1 MVKIIKYNDSKFN
14 STLEKIIQS
23 KRVGSEEVKLSVSRI
38 LKDIKKN
45 KDKALFKYAKK
56 FDNISNPE
64 KELKVKNTEI
74 RNAKLLCSKES
85 LKALKIAA
93 KRIEKFH
100 SNQIPKNI
108 NYSDKD
114 GVKVKTRWIPL
125 DSAGIYVPGGKASY
139 PSSVLM
145 SAIPAKIAGIK
156 NITMTVPSPLGKINP
171 LILAAAELCNVKDIY
186 KVGGAQAIGALTY
199 GTKTIGSVDI
209 IVGPGNQWVAEAK
222 KQVLGEV
229 NIDMMAGPSEIL
241 IVADKNNNPDWIA
254 YDMLAQAEH
263 DESAQSILITDN
275 EIFAKQVSAS
285 IKKGV
290 KRLNRS
296 DIIEKSLKKNGII
309 IVIKN
314 LKTSSDL
321 INKIAPEHL
330 SLMFKNCQN
339 IEKNIFNAGVIFMGK
354 WTPEAMGDYI
364 LGPSHVLPTNGA
376 AKNSSGLSVFDF
388 MKRISTIKSTQ
399 NAIKTLG
406 PSAKIIADCEGL
418 DAHAESIQARLNEK

>member
-1 MVKIIKYNDSKFN
+1 MVKIIKYNDSNF
-14 STLEKIIQS
+14 SEALEKIIKS
-23 KRVGSEEVKLSVSRI
+23 KRIGSEDVKLSVSRI
-38 LKDIKKN
+38 LEDIKKN

-64 KELKVKNTEI
+64 KELKVKNIEI
-74 RNAKLLCSKES
+74 KNAKLSCSKES

-100 SNQIPKNI
+100 KNQIPKNI

-114 GVKVKTRWIPL
+114 DVKVKTRWLPL
-125 DSAGIYVPGGKASY
+125 ESAGIYVPGGKASY

-145 SAIPAKIAGIK
+145 SAIPAKVAGVK
-156 NITMTVPSPLGKINP
+156 NITMTVPSPTGEINP
-171 LILAAAELCNVKDIY
+171 LILAAAELCNIKHIFR
-186 KVGGAQAIGALTY
+186 VGGAQAIGSLAY
-199 GTKTIGSVDI
+199 GTKTIGPVDI

-222 KQVLGEV
+222 KQVLGDV

-263 DESAQSILITDN
+263 DESAQSILITDS
-275 EIFAKQVSAS
+275 EIFAKQVNIS
-285 IKKGV
+285 IKKEV
-290 KRLNRS
+290 KRLSRS
-296 DIIEKSLKKNGII
+296 EIIEKSLKKNGVII
-309 IVIKN
+309 IIKDIKN
-314 LKTSSDL
+314 SPDI
-321 INKIAPEHL
+321 INKIGPEHL

-339 IEKNIFNAGVIFMGK
+339 IEKNIYNAGVIFIGK

-364 LGPSHVLPTNGA
+364 IGPSHVLPTNGA
-376 AKNSSGLSVFDF
+376 AKNSSGLSVYNFI
-388 MKRISTIKSTQ
+388 KRISTIKATQ
-399 NAIKTLG
+399 NTIKALG

-418 DAHAESIQARLNEK
+418 NAHAESIRARLDEK

>member
-1 MVKIIKYNDSKFN
+1 MVKIIKYNDSNF
-14 STLEKIIQS
+14 SGALEKIIKS
-23 KRVGSEEVKLSVSRI
+23 KRVGSEDVKLSVSRI
-38 LKDIKKN
+38 LEDIKKN

-64 KELKVKNTEI
+64 KELKVKNIEI
-74 RNAKLLCSKES
+74 KNAKLSCSKES

-100 SNQIPKNI
+100 KNQIPKNI

-114 GVKVKTRWIPL
+114 DVKVKTRWLPL
-125 DSAGIYVPGGKASY
+125 ESAGIYVPGGKASY

-145 SAIPAKIAGIK
+145 SAIPAKVAGVK
-156 NITMTVPSPLGKINP
+156 NITMTVPSPKGKINP
-171 LILAAAELCNVKDIY
+171 LILAAAELCNIKDIFR
-186 KVGGAQAIGALTY
+186 VGGAQAIGSLAY
-199 GTKTIGSVDI
+199 GTKTIGPVDI

-222 KQVLGEV
+222 KQVLGDV

-263 DESAQSILITDN
+263 DESAQSILITDS
-275 EIFAKQVSAS
+275 EIFAKQVNIS
-285 IKKGV
+285 IEKEV
-290 KRLNRS
+290 KRLSRS
-296 DIIEKSLKKNGII
+296 EIIKKSLKKNGVII
-309 IVIKN
+309 IIKD
-314 LKTSSDL
+314 LKNSPDI
-321 INKIAPEHL
+321 INKIGPEHL

-339 IEKNIFNAGVIFMGK
+339 IEKNIYNAGVIFIGK

-364 LGPSHVLPTNGA
+364 IGPSHVLPTNGA
-376 AKNSSGLSVFDF
+376 AKNSSGLSVYNFI
-388 MKRISTIKSTQ
+388 KRISTIKATQ
-399 NAIKTLG
+399 NTIKALG

-418 DAHAESIQARLNEK
+418 NAHAESIQARLDEK

>member
-1 MVKIIKYNDSKFN
+1 MVKIIKYNDSNF
-14 STLEKIIQS
+14 SGALEKIIKS

-38 LKDIKKN
+38 LEDIKKN

-64 KELKVKNTEI
+64 KELKVKNIEI
-74 RNAKLLCSKES
+74 KNAKLSCSKES

-100 SNQIPKNI
+100 KNQIPKNI

-114 GVKVKTRWIPL
+114 DVKVKTRWLPL
-125 DSAGIYVPGGKASY
+125 ESAGIYVPGGKASY

-145 SAIPAKIAGIK
+145 SAIPAKVAGVK
-156 NITMTVPSPLGKINP
+156 NITMTVPSPTGKINP
-171 LILAAAELCNVKDIY
+171 LILAAAELCNIKDVFR
-186 KVGGAQAIGALTY
+186 VGGAQAIGSLAY
-199 GTKTIGSVDI
+199 GTKTIGPVDI

-222 KQVLGEV
+222 KQVLGDV

-263 DESAQSILITDN
+263 DESAQSILITDS
-275 EIFAKQVSAS
+275 EIFAKQVNIS
-285 IKKGV
+285 IEKEV
-290 KRLNRS
+290 KRLSRS
-296 DIIEKSLKKNGII
+296 EIIKKSLKKNGVII
-309 IVIKN
+309 IIKD
-314 LKTSSDL
+314 LKNSPDI
-321 INKIAPEHL
+321 INKIGPEHL

-339 IEKNIFNAGVIFMGK
+339 IEKNIYNAGVIFIGK

-364 LGPSHVLPTNGA
+364 IGPSHVLPTNGA
-376 AKNSSGLSVFDF
+376 AKNSSGLSVYNFI
-388 MKRISTIKSTQ
+388 KRISTIKATQ
-399 NAIKTLG
+399 NTIKALG

-418 DAHAESIQARLNEK
+418 NAHAESIQARLDEK

>member
-1 MVKIIKYNDSKFN
+1 MIKIIKYNDSIFN

-23 KRVGSEEVKLSVSRI
+23 KRVGSEDVKLSVSRI
-38 LKDIKKN
+38 LQDIKKN

-74 RNAKLLCSKES
+74 KNAKLLCSKES
-85 LKALKIAA
+85 LKALKIATE
-93 KRIEKFH
+93 RIKKFH
-100 SNQIPKNI
+100 SNQIPKII

-125 DSAGIYVPGGKASY
+125 ESAGIYVPGGKASY

-145 SAIPAKIAGIK
+145 SAIPAKIAGVK
-156 NITMTVPSPLGKINP
+156 NIIMTVPSPSGKINP
-171 LILAAAELCNVKDIY
+171 LILAAAELCDIKDIF
-186 KVGGAQAIGALTY
+186 KVGGAQAIGSLTY
-199 GTKTIGSVDI
+199 GTKTIRPVDI

-241 IVADKNNNPDWIA
+241 IVADKNNNPDWVA

-275 EIFAKQVSAS
+275 EIFAKQVNAS
-285 IKKGV
+285 IKKEL

-314 LKTSSDL
+314 LKTSPDL

-376 AKNSSGLSVFDF
+376 AKNSSGLSVFNF
-388 MKRISTIKSTQ
+388 IKRISTIKSTQ
-399 NAIKTLG
+399 STIKILG
-406 PSAKIIADCEGL
+406 PSAKFIADCEGL

>member
-1 MVKIIKYNDSKFN
+1 MIKIIKYNDSKFN
-14 STLEKIIQS
+14 SSLEKIIQS
-23 KRVGSEEVKLSVSRI
+23 KRVGSEDVKLSVSRI
-38 LKDIKKN
+38 LQDIKKN

-74 RNAKLLCSKES
+74 KNAKLLCSKES
-85 LKALKIAA
+85 LKALKIATE
-93 KRIEKFH
+93 RIKKFH
-100 SNQIPKNI
+100 SNQIPKII

-125 DSAGIYVPGGKASY
+125 ESAGIYVPGGKASY

-145 SAIPAKIAGIK
+145 SAIPAKIAGVK
-156 NITMTVPSPLGKINP
+156 NIIMTVPSPSGKINP
-171 LILAAAELCNVKDIY
+171 LILAAAELCDIKDIF
-186 KVGGAQAIGALTY
+186 KVGGAQAIGSLTY
-199 GTKTIGSVDI
+199 GTKTIRPVDI

-241 IVADKNNNPDWIA
+241 IVADKNNNPDWVA

-275 EIFAKQVSAS
+275 EIFARQVNAS
-285 IKKGV
+285 IKKEL

-339 IEKNIFNAGVIFMGK
+339 IEKNIYNAGVIFISK

-364 LGPSHVLPTNGA
+364 IGPSHVLPTNGA
-376 AKNSSGLSVFDF
+376 SKNSSGLSVYNFI
-388 MKRISTIKSTQ
+388 KRISTIKTTQ
-399 NAIKTLG
+399 NTIKALG

-418 DAHAESIQARLNEK
+418 NAHAESIQARLNEK

>member
-1 MVKIIKYNDSKFN
+1 MVKIIKYNDSNF
-14 STLEKIIQS
+14 SGALEKIIKS
-23 KRVGSEEVKLSVSRI
+23 KRVGSEDVKLSVSRI
-38 LKDIKKN
+38 LEDIKKN

-64 KELKVKNTEI
+64 KELKVKNIEI
-74 RNAKLLCSKES
+74 KNAKLSCSKES

-100 SNQIPKNI
+100 KNQIPKNI

-114 GVKVKTRWIPL
+114 DVKVKTRWIPL
-125 DSAGIYVPGGKASY
+125 ESAGIYVPGGKASY

-145 SAIPAKIAGIK
+145 SAIPAKVAGVK
-156 NITMTVPSPLGKINP
+156 NITMTVPSPKGKINP
-171 LILAAAELCNVKDIY
+171 LILAAAELCNIKDIFR
-186 KVGGAQAIGALTY
+186 VGGAQAIGSLAY
-199 GTKTIGSVDI
+199 GTKTIGPVDI

-222 KQVLGEV
+222 KQVLGDV

-263 DESAQSILITDN
+263 DESAQSILITDS
-275 EIFAKQVSAS
+275 EIFAKQVNIS
-285 IKKGV
+285 IEKEV
-290 KRLNRS
+290 KRLSRS
-296 DIIEKSLKKNGII
+296 EIIKKSLKKNGVII
-309 IVIKN
+309 IIKD
-314 LKTSSDL
+314 LKNSPDI
-321 INKIAPEHL
+321 INKIGPEHL

-339 IEKNIFNAGVIFMGK
+339 IEKNIYNAGVIFIGK

-364 LGPSHVLPTNGA
+364 IGPSHVLPTNGA
-376 AKNSSGLSVFDF
+376 AKNSSGLSVYNFI
-388 MKRISTIKSTQ
+388 KRISTIKATQ
-399 NAIKTLG
+399 NTIKALG

-418 DAHAESIQARLNEK
+418 NAHAESIQARLDEK

>member
-1 MVKIIKYNDSKFN
+1 MVKIIKYNDSNF
-14 STLEKIIQS
+14 SGALEKIIKS

-38 LKDIKKN
+38 LEDIKKN

-64 KELKVKNTEI
+64 KELKVKNIEI
-74 RNAKLLCSKES
+74 KNAKLSCSKES

-100 SNQIPKNI
+100 KNQIPKNI

-114 GVKVKTRWIPL
+114 DVKVKTRWLPL
-125 DSAGIYVPGGKASY
+125 ESAGIYVPGGKASY

-145 SAIPAKIAGIK
+145 SAIPAKVAGVK
-156 NITMTVPSPLGKINP
+156 NITMTVPSPKGKINP
-171 LILAAAELCNVKDIY
+171 LILAAAELCNIKDIFR
-186 KVGGAQAIGALTY
+186 VGGAQAIGSLAY
-199 GTKTIGSVDI
+199 GTKTIGPVDI

-222 KQVLGEV
+222 KQVLGDV

-263 DESAQSILITDN
+263 DESAQSILITDS
-275 EIFAKQVSAS
+275 EIFAKQVNIS
-285 IKKGV
+285 IEKEV
-290 KRLNRS
+290 KRLSRS
-296 DIIEKSLKKNGII
+296 EIIKKSLKKNGVII
-309 IVIKN
+309 IIKD
-314 LKTSSDL
+314 LKNSPDI
-321 INKIAPEHL
+321 INKIGPEHL

-339 IEKNIFNAGVIFMGK
+339 IEKNIYNAGVIFIGK

-364 LGPSHVLPTNGA
+364 IGPSHVLPTNGA
-376 AKNSSGLSVFDF
+376 AKNSSGLSVYNFI
-388 MKRISTIKSTQ
+388 KRISTIKTTQ
-399 NAIKTLG
+399 NTIKALG

-418 DAHAESIQARLNEK
+418 NAHAESIQARLDEK

>member
-1 MVKIIKYNDSKFN
+1 MVKIIKYNDSNFIGV
-14 STLEKIIQS
+14 LEKIIKL
-23 KRVGSEEVKLSVSRI
+23 KRVGSEDVKLSVSRI
-38 LKDIKKN
+38 LEDIKKN

-64 KELKVKNTEI
+64 KELKVKNIEI
-74 RNAKLLCSKES
+74 KNAKLSCSKES

-100 SNQIPKNI
+100 KNQIPKNI

-114 GVKVKTRWIPL
+114 DVKVKTRWLPL
-125 DSAGIYVPGGKASY
+125 ESAGIYVPGGKASY

-145 SAIPAKIAGIK
+145 SAIPAKVAGVK
-156 NITMTVPSPLGKINP
+156 NITMTVPSPKGKINP
-171 LILAAAELCNVKDIY
+171 LILAAAELCNIKDIFR
-186 KVGGAQAIGALTY
+186 VGGAQAIGSLAY
-199 GTKTIGSVDI
+199 GTKTIGPVDI

-222 KQVLGEV
+222 KQVLGDV

-263 DESAQSILITDN
+263 DESAQSILITDS
-275 EIFAKQVSAS
+275 EIFAKQVNIS
-285 IKKGV
+285 IEKEV
-290 KRLNRS
+290 KRLSRS
-296 DIIEKSLKKNGII
+296 EIIKKSLKKNGVII
-309 IVIKN
+309 IIKD
-314 LKTSSDL
+314 LKNSPDI
-321 INKIAPEHL
+321 INKIGPEHL

-339 IEKNIFNAGVIFMGK
+339 IEKNIYNAGVIFIGK

-364 LGPSHVLPTNGA
+364 IGPSHVLPTNGA
-376 AKNSSGLSVFDF
+376 AKNSSGLSVYDF
-388 MKRISTIKSTQ
+388 IKRISTIKATQ
-399 NAIKTLG
+399 NTIKALG

-418 DAHAESIQARLNEK
+418 NAHAESIQARLDEK

>member
-1 MVKIIKYNDSKFN
+1 
-14 STLEKIIQS
+14 
-23 KRVGSEEVKLSVSRI
+23 
-38 LKDIKKN
+38 
-45 KDKALFKYAKK
+45 
-56 FDNISNPE
+56 
-64 KELKVKNTEI
+64 
-74 RNAKLLCSKES
+74 
-85 LKALKIAA
+85 
-93 KRIEKFH
+93 
-100 SNQIPKNI
+100 
-108 NYSDKD
+108 
-114 GVKVKTRWIPL
+114 
-125 DSAGIYVPGGKASY
+125 
-139 PSSVLM
+139 M

-296 DIIEKSLKKNGII
+296 DIVEKSLKKNGII
-309 IVIKN
+309 IIIKN
-314 LKTSSDL
+314 LIQRL
-321 INKIAPEHL
+321 
-330 SLMFKNCQN
+330 FK
-339 IEKNIFNAGVIFMGK
+339 K
-354 WTPEAMGDYI
+354 
-364 LGPSHVLPTNGA
+364 
-376 AKNSSGLSVFDF
+376 
-388 MKRISTIKSTQ
+388 
-399 NAIKTLG
+399 
-406 PSAKIIADCEGL
+406 
-418 DAHAESIQARLNEK
+418 

>member
-171 LILAAAELCNVKDIY
+171 LILAAAELCNVKNIY

-309 IVIKN
+309 IIIKN
-314 LKTSSDL
+314 LIKSPDL

>member
-1 MVKIIKYNDSKFN
+1 MVKIIKYNDSNF
-14 STLEKIIQS
+14 SGALEKIIKS

-38 LKDIKKN
+38 LEDIKKN

-64 KELKVKNTEI
+64 KELKVKNIEI
-74 RNAKLLCSKES
+74 KNAKLSCSKES

-100 SNQIPKNI
+100 KNQIPKNI

-114 GVKVKTRWIPL
+114 DVKVKTRWLPL
-125 DSAGIYVPGGKASY
+125 ESAGIYVPGGKASY

-145 SAIPAKIAGIK
+145 SAIPAKVAGVK
-156 NITMTVPSPLGKINP
+156 NITMTVPSPKGKINP
-171 LILAAAELCNVKDIY
+171 LILVAAELCNIKDIFR
-186 KVGGAQAIGALTY
+186 VGGAQAIGSLAY
-199 GTKTIGSVDI
+199 GTKTIGPVDI

-222 KQVLGEV
+222 KQVLGDV

-263 DESAQSILITDN
+263 DESAQSILITDS
-275 EIFAKQVSAS
+275 EIFAKQVNIS
-285 IKKGV
+285 IEKEV
-290 KRLNRS
+290 KRLSRS
-296 DIIEKSLKKNGII
+296 EIIEKSLKKNGVII
-309 IVIKN
+309 IIKN
-314 LKTSSDL
+314 LKNSPYI
-321 INKIAPEHL
+321 INKIGPEHL

-339 IEKNIFNAGVIFMGK
+339 IEKNIYNAGVIFIGK

-364 LGPSHVLPTNGA
+364 IGPSHVLPTNGA
-376 AKNSSGLSVFDF
+376 AKNSSGLSVYNFI
-388 MKRISTIKSTQ
+388 KRISTIKATQ
-399 NAIKTLG
+399 NTIKALG

-418 DAHAESIQARLNEK
+418 NAHAESIQARLDEK

>member
-23 KRVGSEEVKLSVSRI
+23 KRFGSEEVKLSVSRI

-254 YDMLAQAEH
+254 YDILAQAEH

>member
-1 MVKIIKYNDSKFN
+1 MVKIIKYNDSNF
-14 STLEKIIQS
+14 SGALEKIIKS

-38 LKDIKKN
+38 LEDIKKN

-64 KELKVKNTEI
+64 KELKVKNIEI
-74 RNAKLLCSKES
+74 KNAKLSCSKES

-100 SNQIPKNI
+100 KNQIPKNI

-114 GVKVKTRWIPL
+114 DVKIKTRWIPL
-125 DSAGIYVPGGKASY
+125 ESAGIYVPGGKASY

-145 SAIPAKIAGIK
+145 SAIPAKVAGVK
-156 NITMTVPSPLGKINP
+156 NITMTVPSPTGKINP
-171 LILAAAELCNVKDIY
+171 LILAAAELCNIKDIFR
-186 KVGGAQAIGALTY
+186 VGGAQAIGSLAY
-199 GTKTIGSVDI
+199 GTKTIGPVDI

-222 KQVLGEV
+222 KQVLGDV

-263 DESAQSILITDN
+263 DESAQSILITDS
-275 EIFAKQVSAS
+275 EIFAKQVNIS
-285 IKKGV
+285 IEKEV
-290 KRLNRS
+290 KRLSRS
-296 DIIEKSLKKNGII
+296 EIIKKSLKKNGVII
-309 IVIKN
+309 IIKD
-314 LKTSSDL
+314 LKNSPDI
-321 INKIAPEHL
+321 INKIGPEHL

-339 IEKNIFNAGVIFMGK
+339 IEKNIYNAGVIFISK

-364 LGPSHVLPTNGA
+364 IGPSHVLPTNGA
-376 AKNSSGLSVFDF
+376 SKNSSGLSVYNFI
-388 MKRISTIKSTQ
+388 KRISTIKTTQ
-399 NAIKTLG
+399 NTIKALG

-418 DAHAESIQARLNEK
+418 NAHAESIQARLNEK

>member
-1 MVKIIKYNDSKFN
+1 M
-14 STLEKIIQS
+14 
-23 KRVGSEEVKLSVSRI
+23 
-38 LKDIKKN
+38 
-45 KDKALFKYAKK
+45 
-56 FDNISNPE
+56 
-64 KELKVKNTEI
+64 
-74 RNAKLLCSKES
+74 
-85 LKALKIAA
+85 LKIDAE
-93 KRIEKFH
+93 RIKKFH

-125 DSAGIYVPGGKASY
+125 ESAGIYVPGGKASY

-145 SAIPAKIAGIK
+145 SAIPAKIAGVK
-156 NITMTVPSPLGKINP
+156 NIIMTVPSPSGKINP
-171 LILAAAELCNVKDIY
+171 LILAAAELCDIKDIF
-186 KVGGAQAIGALTY
+186 KVGGAQAIGSLTY
-199 GTKTIGSVDI
+199 GTKTIRPVDI

-241 IVADKNNNPDWIA
+241 IVADKNNNPDWVA

-275 EIFAKQVSAS
+275 EIFARQVNAS
-285 IKKGV
+285 IKKEL

-376 AKNSSGLSVFDF
+376 AKNSSGLSVFNF
-388 MKRISTIKSTQ
+388 IKRISTIKSTQ
-399 NAIKTLG
+399 STIKILG
-406 PSAKIIADCEGL
+406 PSAKFIADCEGL

>member
-1 MVKIIKYNDSKFN
+1 MVKIIKYNDSNF
-14 STLEKIIQS
+14 SGALEKIIKS

-38 LKDIKKN
+38 LEDIKKN

-64 KELKVKNTEI
+64 KELKVKNIEI
-74 RNAKLLCSKES
+74 KNAKLSCSKES

-100 SNQIPKNI
+100 KNQIPKNI

-114 GVKVKTRWIPL
+114 DVKVKTRWLPL
-125 DSAGIYVPGGKASY
+125 ESAGIYVPGGKASY

-145 SAIPAKIAGIK
+145 SAIPAKVAGVK
-156 NITMTVPSPLGKINP
+156 NITMTVPSPTGKINP
-171 LILAAAELCNVKDIY
+171 LILAAAELCNIKDIFR
-186 KVGGAQAIGALTY
+186 VGGAQAIGSLAY
-199 GTKTIGSVDI
+199 GTKTIGPVDI

-222 KQVLGEV
+222 KQVLGDV

-263 DESAQSILITDN
+263 DESAQSILITDS
-275 EIFAKQVSAS
+275 EIFAKQVNIS
-285 IKKGV
+285 IEKEV
-290 KRLNRS
+290 KRLSRS
-296 DIIEKSLKKNGII
+296 EIIKKSLKKNGVII
-309 IVIKN
+309 IIKN
-314 LKTSSDL
+314 LKNSPDI
-321 INKIAPEHL
+321 INKIGPEHL

-339 IEKNIFNAGVIFMGK
+339 IEKNIYNAGVIFIGK

-364 LGPSHVLPTNGA
+364 IGPSHVLPTNGA
-376 AKNSSGLSVFDF
+376 AKNSSGLSVYNFI
-388 MKRISTIKSTQ
+388 KRISTIKATQ
-399 NAIKTLG
+399 NTIKALG

-418 DAHAESIQARLNEK
+418 NAHAESIQARLDEK

>member
-171 LILAAAELCNVKDIY
+171 LILAAAELCNVKDIF

-254 YDMLAQAEH
+254 YDILAQAEH

-309 IVIKN
+309 IIIKN
-314 LKTSSDL
+314 LIKSSDL

>member
-1 MVKIIKYNDSKFN
+1 MVKIIKYNDSNF
-14 STLEKIIQS
+14 SGALEKIIKS
-23 KRVGSEEVKLSVSRI
+23 KRVGSEDVKLSVSRI
-38 LKDIKKN
+38 LEDIKKN

-64 KELKVKNTEI
+64 KELKVKNIEI
-74 RNAKLLCSKES
+74 KNAKLSCSKES

-100 SNQIPKNI
+100 KNQIPKNI

-114 GVKVKTRWIPL
+114 DVKVKTRWLPL
-125 DSAGIYVPGGKASY
+125 ESAGIYVPGGKASY

-145 SAIPAKIAGIK
+145 SAIPAKVAGVK
-156 NITMTVPSPLGKINP
+156 NITMTVPSPKGKINP
-171 LILAAAELCNVKDIY
+171 LILAAAELCNIKDIFR
-186 KVGGAQAIGALTY
+186 VGGAQAIGSLAY
-199 GTKTIGSVDI
+199 GTKTIGPVDI

-222 KQVLGEV
+222 KQVLGDV

-263 DESAQSILITDN
+263 DESAQSILITDS
-275 EIFAKQVSAS
+275 EIFAKQVNIS
-285 IKKGV
+285 IEKEV
-290 KRLNRS
+290 KRLSRS
-296 DIIEKSLKKNGII
+296 EIIKKSLKKNGVII
-309 IVIKN
+309 IIKD
-314 LKTSSDL
+314 LKNSPDI
-321 INKIAPEHL
+321 INKIGPEHL

-339 IEKNIFNAGVIFMGK
+339 IEKNIYNAGVIFIGK

-364 LGPSHVLPTNGA
+364 IGLSHVLPTNGA
-376 AKNSSGLSVFDF
+376 AKNSSGLSVYNFI
-388 MKRISTIKSTQ
+388 KRISTIKATQ
-399 NAIKTLG
+399 NTIKALG

-418 DAHAESIQARLNEK
+418 NAHAESIQARFDEK

>member
-1 MVKIIKYNDSKFN
+1 MVKIIKYNDSNF
-14 STLEKIIQS
+14 SGALEKIIKS

-38 LKDIKKN
+38 LEDIKKN

-64 KELKVKNTEI
+64 KELKVKNIEI
-74 RNAKLLCSKES
+74 KNAKLSCSKES

-100 SNQIPKNI
+100 KNQIPKNI

-114 GVKVKTRWIPL
+114 DVKVKTRWLPL
-125 DSAGIYVPGGKASY
+125 ESAGIYVPGGKASY

-145 SAIPAKIAGIK
+145 SAIPAKVAGVK
-156 NITMTVPSPLGKINP
+156 NITMTVPSPKGKINP
-171 LILAAAELCNVKDIY
+171 LILAAAELCNIKDIFR
-186 KVGGAQAIGALTY
+186 VGGAQAIGSLAY
-199 GTKTIGSVDI
+199 GTKTIGPVDI

-222 KQVLGEV
+222 KQVLGDV

-263 DESAQSILITDN
+263 DESAQSILITDS
-275 EIFAKQVSAS
+275 EIFAKQVNIS
-285 IKKGV
+285 IEKEV
-290 KRLNRS
+290 KRLSRS
-296 DIIEKSLKKNGII
+296 EIIKKSLKKNGVII
-309 IVIKN
+309 IIKN
-314 LKTSSDL
+314 LKNSPDI
-321 INKIAPEHL
+321 INKIGPEHL

-339 IEKNIFNAGVIFMGK
+339 IEKNIYNAGVIFIGK

-364 LGPSHVLPTNGA
+364 IGPSHVLPTNGA
-376 AKNSSGLSVFDF
+376 AKNSSGLSVYNFI
-388 MKRISTIKSTQ
+388 KRISTIKATQ
-399 NAIKTLG
+399 NTIKALG

-418 DAHAESIQARLNEK
+418 NAHAESIQARLDEK

>member
-1 MVKIIKYNDSKFN
+1 MVKIIKYNDSNF
-14 STLEKIIQS
+14 SGVLEKIIKS
-23 KRVGSEEVKLSVSRI
+23 KRVGSEEVKLSVSTI
-38 LKDIKKN
+38 LEDIKKN

-64 KELKVKNTEI
+64 KELKVKNIEI
-74 RNAKLLCSKES
+74 KNAKLSCSKES

-100 SNQIPKNI
+100 KNQIPKNI

-114 GVKVKTRWIPL
+114 DVKVKTRWLPL
-125 DSAGIYVPGGKASY
+125 ESAGIYVPGGKASY

-145 SAIPAKIAGIK
+145 SAIPAKVAGVK
-156 NITMTVPSPLGKINP
+156 NITMTVPSPTGKINP
-171 LILAAAELCNVKDIY
+171 LILAAAELCNIKDVFR
-186 KVGGAQAIGALTY
+186 VGGAQAIGSLAY
-199 GTKTIGSVDI
+199 GTKTIGPVDI

-222 KQVLGEV
+222 KQVLGDV

-263 DESAQSILITDN
+263 DESAQSILITDS
-275 EIFAKQVSAS
+275 EIFAKQVNIS
-285 IKKGV
+285 IEKEV
-290 KRLNRS
+290 KRLSRS
-296 DIIEKSLKKNGII
+296 EIIKKSLKKNGVII
-309 IVIKN
+309 IIKD
-314 LKTSSDL
+314 LKNSPDI
-321 INKIAPEHL
+321 INKIGPEHL

-339 IEKNIFNAGVIFMGK
+339 IEKNIYNAGVIFISK

-364 LGPSHVLPTNGA
+364 IGPSHVLPTNGA
-376 AKNSSGLSVFDF
+376 SKNSSGLSVYNFI
-388 MKRISTIKSTQ
+388 KRISTIKTTQ
-399 NAIKTLG
+399 NTIKALG

-418 DAHAESIQARLNEK
+418 NAHAESIQARLNEK

>member
-1 MVKIIKYNDSKFN
+1 MVKIIKYNDSNF
-14 STLEKIIQS
+14 SGALEKIIKS

-38 LKDIKKN
+38 LEDIKKN

-64 KELKVKNTEI
+64 KELKVKNIEI
-74 RNAKLLCSKES
+74 KNAKLSCSKES

-100 SNQIPKNI
+100 KNQIPKNI

-114 GVKVKTRWIPL
+114 DVKVKTRWLPL
-125 DSAGIYVPGGKASY
+125 ESAGIYVPGGKASY

-145 SAIPAKIAGIK
+145 SAIPAKVAGVK
-156 NITMTVPSPLGKINP
+156 NITMTVPSPKGKINP
-171 LILAAAELCNVKDIY
+171 LILAAAELCNIKDIFR
-186 KVGGAQAIGALTY
+186 VGGAQAIGSLAY
-199 GTKTIGSVDI
+199 GTKTIGPVDI

-222 KQVLGEV
+222 KQVLGDV

-263 DESAQSILITDN
+263 DESAQSILITDS
-275 EIFAKQVSAS
+275 EIFAKQVNIS
-285 IKKGV
+285 IEKEV
-290 KRLNRS
+290 KRLSRS
-296 DIIEKSLKKNGII
+296 EIIKKSLKKNGVII
-309 IVIKN
+309 IIKD
-314 LKTSSDL
+314 LKNSPDI
-321 INKIAPEHL
+321 INKIGPEHL

-339 IEKNIFNAGVIFMGK
+339 IEKNIYNAGVIFIGK

-364 LGPSHVLPTNGA
+364 IGPSHVLPTNGA
-376 AKNSSGLSVFDF
+376 AKNSSGLSVYNFI
-388 MKRISTIKSTQ
+388 KRISTIKATQ
-399 NAIKTLG
+399 NTIKALG

-418 DAHAESIQARLNEK
+418 NAHAESIQARLDEK

>member
-1 MVKIIKYNDSKFN
+1 MVKIIKYNDSNF
-14 STLEKIIQS
+14 SGALEKIIKS

-38 LKDIKKN
+38 LEDIKKN

-64 KELKVKNTEI
+64 KELKVRNIEI
-74 RNAKLLCSKES
+74 KNAKLSCSKES

-100 SNQIPKNI
+100 KNQIPKNI

-114 GVKVKTRWIPL
+114 DVKIKTRWIPL
-125 DSAGIYVPGGKASY
+125 ESAGIYVPGGKASY

-145 SAIPAKIAGIK
+145 SAIPAKVAGVK
-156 NITMTVPSPLGKINP
+156 NITMTVPSPTGKINP
-171 LILAAAELCNVKDIY
+171 LILAAAELCNIKDVFR
-186 KVGGAQAIGALTY
+186 VGGAQAIGSLAY
-199 GTKTIGSVDI
+199 GTKTIGPVDI

-222 KQVLGEV
+222 KQVLGDV

-263 DESAQSILITDN
+263 DESAQSILITDS
-275 EIFAKQVSAS
+275 EIFAKQVNIS
-285 IKKGV
+285 IEKEV
-290 KRLNRS
+290 KRLSRS
-296 DIIEKSLKKNGII
+296 EIIKKSLKKNGVII
-309 IVIKN
+309 IIKD
-314 LKTSSDL
+314 LKNSPDI
-321 INKIAPEHL
+321 INKIGPEHL

-339 IEKNIFNAGVIFMGK
+339 IEKNIYNAGVIFISK

-364 LGPSHVLPTNGA
+364 IGPSHVLPTNGA
-376 AKNSSGLSVFDF
+376 SKNSSGLSVYNFI
-388 MKRISTIKSTQ
+388 KRISTIKTTQ
-399 NAIKTLG
+399 NTIKALG

-418 DAHAESIQARLNEK
+418 NAHAESIQARLNEK

>member
-1 MVKIIKYNDSKFN
+1 MVKIIKYNDSNF
-14 STLEKIIQS
+14 SGALEKIIKS
-23 KRVGSEEVKLSVSRI
+23 KRVGSEDVKLSVSRI
-38 LKDIKKN
+38 LEDIKKN

-64 KELKVKNTEI
+64 KELKVRNIEI
-74 RNAKLLCSKES
+74 KNAKLSCSKES

-100 SNQIPKNI
+100 KNQIPKNI

-114 GVKVKTRWIPL
+114 DVKIKTRWIPL
-125 DSAGIYVPGGKASY
+125 ESAGIYVPGGKASY

-145 SAIPAKIAGIK
+145 SAIPAKVAGVK
-156 NITMTVPSPLGKINP
+156 NITMTVPSPTGKINP
-171 LILAAAELCNVKDIY
+171 LILAAAELCNIKDVFR
-186 KVGGAQAIGALTY
+186 VGGAQAIGSLAY
-199 GTKTIGSVDI
+199 GTKTIGPVDI

-222 KQVLGEV
+222 KQVLGDV

-263 DESAQSILITDN
+263 DESAQSILITDS
-275 EIFAKQVSAS
+275 EIFAKQVNIS
-285 IKKGV
+285 IEKEV
-290 KRLNRS
+290 KRLSRS
-296 DIIEKSLKKNGII
+296 EIIKKSLKKNGVII
-309 IVIKN
+309 IIKD
-314 LKTSSDL
+314 LKNSPDI
-321 INKIAPEHL
+321 INKIGPEHL

-339 IEKNIFNAGVIFMGK
+339 IEKNIYNAGVIFISK

-364 LGPSHVLPTNGA
+364 IGPSHVLPTNGA
-376 AKNSSGLSVFDF
+376 SKNSSGLSVYNFI
-388 MKRISTIKSTQ
+388 KRISTIKTTQ
-399 NAIKTLG
+399 NTIKALG

-418 DAHAESIQARLNEK
+418 NAHAESIQARLNEK

>member
-296 DIIEKSLKKNGII
+296 DIVEKSLKKNGII
-309 IVIKN
+309 IIIKN
-314 LKTSSDL
+314 LIKSSDL

>member
-1 MVKIIKYNDSKFN
+1 MVKIIKYNDSNF
-14 STLEKIIQS
+14 SGALEKIIKS
-23 KRVGSEEVKLSVSRI
+23 KRVGSEDVKLSVSRI
-38 LKDIKKN
+38 LEDIKKN

-64 KELKVKNTEI
+64 KELKVKNIEI
-74 RNAKLLCSKES
+74 KNAKLSCSKES

-100 SNQIPKNI
+100 KNQIPKNI

-114 GVKVKTRWIPL
+114 DVKIKTRWIPL
-125 DSAGIYVPGGKASY
+125 ESAGIYVPGGKASY

-145 SAIPAKIAGIK
+145 SAIPAKVAGVK
-156 NITMTVPSPLGKINP
+156 NITMTVPSPTGKINP
-171 LILAAAELCNVKDIY
+171 LILAAAELCNIKDIFR
-186 KVGGAQAIGALTY
+186 VGGAQAIGSLAY
-199 GTKTIGSVDI
+199 GTKTIGPVDI

-222 KQVLGEV
+222 KQVLGDV

-263 DESAQSILITDN
+263 DESAQSILITDS
-275 EIFAKQVSAS
+275 EIFAKQVNIS
-285 IKKGV
+285 IEKEV
-290 KRLNRS
+290 KRLSRS
-296 DIIEKSLKKNGII
+296 EIIKKSLKKNGVII
-309 IVIKN
+309 IIKD
-314 LKTSSDL
+314 LKNSPDI
-321 INKIAPEHL
+321 INKIGPEHL

-339 IEKNIFNAGVIFMGK
+339 IEKNIYNAGVIFISK

-364 LGPSHVLPTNGA
+364 IGPSHVLPTNGA
-376 AKNSSGLSVFDF
+376 SKNSSGLSVYNFI
-388 MKRISTIKSTQ
+388 KRISTIKTTQ
-399 NAIKTLG
+399 NTIKALG

-418 DAHAESIQARLNEK
+418 NAHAESIQARLNEK

>member
-1 MVKIIKYNDSKFN
+1 MVKIIKYNDSNF
-14 STLEKIIQS
+14 SGVLEKIIKS
-23 KRVGSEEVKLSVSRI
+23 KRVGSEEVKLSVSTI
-38 LKDIKKN
+38 LEDIKKN

-64 KELKVKNTEI
+64 KELKVKNIEI
-74 RNAKLLCSKES
+74 KNAKLSCSKES

-100 SNQIPKNI
+100 KNQIPKNI

-114 GVKVKTRWIPL
+114 DVKIKTRWIPL
-125 DSAGIYVPGGKASY
+125 ESAGIYVPGGKASY

-145 SAIPAKIAGIK
+145 SAIPAKVAGVK
-156 NITMTVPSPLGKINP
+156 NITMTVPSPTGKINP
-171 LILAAAELCNVKDIY
+171 LILAAAELCNIKDVFR
-186 KVGGAQAIGALTY
+186 VGGAQAIGSLAY
-199 GTKTIGSVDI
+199 GTKTIGPVDI

-222 KQVLGEV
+222 KQVLGDV

-263 DESAQSILITDN
+263 DESAQSILITDS
-275 EIFAKQVSAS
+275 EIFAKQVNIS
-285 IKKGV
+285 IEKEV
-290 KRLNRS
+290 KRLSRS
-296 DIIEKSLKKNGII
+296 EIIKKSLKKNGVII
-309 IVIKN
+309 IIKD
-314 LKTSSDL
+314 LKNSPDI
-321 INKIAPEHL
+321 INKIGPEHL

-339 IEKNIFNAGVIFMGK
+339 IEKNIYNAGVIFISK

-364 LGPSHVLPTNGA
+364 IGPSHVLPTNGA
-376 AKNSSGLSVFDF
+376 SKNSSGLSVYNFI
-388 MKRISTIKSTQ
+388 KRISTIKTTQ
-399 NAIKTLG
+399 NTIKALG

-418 DAHAESIQARLNEK
+418 NAHAESIQARLNEK

>member
-1 MVKIIKYNDSKFN
+1 MVKIIKYNDSNF
-14 STLEKIIQS
+14 SGVLEKIIKS

-38 LKDIKKN
+38 LEDIKKN

-64 KELKVKNTEI
+64 KELKVKNIEI
-74 RNAKLLCSKES
+74 KNAKLSCSKES

-100 SNQIPKNI
+100 KNQIPKNI

-114 GVKVKTRWIPL
+114 DVKVKTRWIPL
-125 DSAGIYVPGGKASY
+125 ESAGIYVPGGKASY

-145 SAIPAKIAGIK
+145 SAIPAKVAGVK
-156 NITMTVPSPLGKINP
+156 NITMTVPSPTGKINP
-171 LILAAAELCNVKDIY
+171 LILAAAELCNIKDVFR
-186 KVGGAQAIGALTY
+186 VGGAQAIGSLAY
-199 GTKTIGSVDI
+199 GTKTIGPVDI

-222 KQVLGEV
+222 KQVLGDV

-263 DESAQSILITDN
+263 DESAQSILITDS
-275 EIFAKQVSAS
+275 EIFAKQVNIS
-285 IKKGV
+285 IEKEV
-290 KRLNRS
+290 KRLSRS
-296 DIIEKSLKKNGII
+296 EIIKKSLKKNGVII
-309 IVIKN
+309 IIKD
-314 LKTSSDL
+314 LKNSPDI
-321 INKIAPEHL
+321 INKIGPEHL

-339 IEKNIFNAGVIFMGK
+339 IEKNIYNAGVIFISK

-364 LGPSHVLPTNGA
+364 IGPSHVLPTNGA
-376 AKNSSGLSVFDF
+376 SKNSSGLSVYNFI
-388 MKRISTIKSTQ
+388 KRISTIKTTQ
-399 NAIKTLG
+399 NTIKALG

-418 DAHAESIQARLNEK
+418 NAHAESIQARLNEK

>member
-1 MVKIIKYNDSKFN
+1 MVKIIKYNDSNF
-14 STLEKIIQS
+14 SGALEKIIKS
-23 KRVGSEEVKLSVSRI
+23 KRVGSEDVKLSVSRI
-38 LKDIKKN
+38 LEDIKKN

-64 KELKVKNTEI
+64 KELKVKNIEI
-74 RNAKLLCSKES
+74 KNAKLSCSKES

-100 SNQIPKNI
+100 KNQIPKNI

-114 GVKVKTRWIPL
+114 DVKIKTRWIPL
-125 DSAGIYVPGGKASY
+125 ESAGIYVPGGKASY

-145 SAIPAKIAGIK
+145 SAIPAKVAGVK
-156 NITMTVPSPLGKINP
+156 NITMTVPSPTGKINP
-171 LILAAAELCNVKDIY
+171 LILAAAELCNIKDVFR
-186 KVGGAQAIGALTY
+186 VGGAQAIGSLAY
-199 GTKTIGSVDI
+199 GTKTIGPVDI

-222 KQVLGEV
+222 KQVLGDV

-263 DESAQSILITDN
+263 DESAQSILITDS
-275 EIFAKQVSAS
+275 EIFAKQVNIS
-285 IKKGV
+285 IEKEV
-290 KRLNRS
+290 KRLSRS
-296 DIIEKSLKKNGII
+296 EIIKKSLKKNGVII
-309 IVIKN
+309 IIKD
-314 LKTSSDL
+314 LKNSPDI
-321 INKIAPEHL
+321 INKIGPEHL

-339 IEKNIFNAGVIFMGK
+339 IEKNIYNAGVIFISK

-364 LGPSHVLPTNGA
+364 IGPSHVLPTNGA
-376 AKNSSGLSVFDF
+376 SKNSSGLSVYNFI
-388 MKRISTIKSTQ
+388 KRISTIKTTQ
-399 NAIKTLG
+399 NTIKALG

-418 DAHAESIQARLNEK
+418 NAHAESIQARLNEK

>member
-1 MVKIIKYNDSKFN
+1 MVKIIKYNDSNF
-14 STLEKIIQS
+14 SGALEKIIKS

-38 LKDIKKN
+38 LEDIKKN

-64 KELKVKNTEI
+64 KELKVKNIEI
-74 RNAKLLCSKES
+74 KNAKLSCSKES

-100 SNQIPKNI
+100 KNQIPKNI

-114 GVKVKTRWIPL
+114 DVKVKTRWLPL
-125 DSAGIYVPGGKASY
+125 ESAGIYVPGGKASY

-145 SAIPAKIAGIK
+145 SAIPAKVAGVK
-156 NITMTVPSPLGKINP
+156 NITMTVPSPKGKINP
-171 LILAAAELCNVKDIY
+171 LILAAAELCNIKDIFR
-186 KVGGAQAIGALTY
+186 VGGAQAIGSLAY
-199 GTKTIGSVDI
+199 GTKTIGPVDI

-222 KQVLGEV
+222 KQVLSDV

-254 YDMLAQAEH
+254 DDMLAQAEH
-263 DESAQSILITDN
+263 DESAQSILITDS
-275 EIFAKQVSAS
+275 EIFAKQVNIS
-285 IKKGV
+285 IEKEV
-290 KRLNRS
+290 KRLSRS
-296 DIIEKSLKKNGII
+296 EIIKKSLKKNGVII
-309 IVIKN
+309 IIKD
-314 LKTSSDL
+314 LKNSPDI
-321 INKIAPEHL
+321 INKIGPEHL

-339 IEKNIFNAGVIFMGK
+339 IEKNIYNAGVIFIGK

-364 LGPSHVLPTNGA
+364 IGPSHVLPTNGA
-376 AKNSSGLSVFDF
+376 AKNSSGLSVYNFI
-388 MKRISTIKSTQ
+388 KRISTIKATQ
-399 NAIKTLG
+399 NTIKALG

-418 DAHAESIQARLNEK
+418 NAHAESIQARLDEK